1 MSAFVILTEP
11 FAEMAKTVMTY
22 YETDREL
29 PAVLIEHPT
38 QNLEP
43 EQLPSRSMQ
52 IADAA
57 ERLLEGLE
65 P

>member
-1 MSAFVILTEP
+1 
-11 FAEMAKTVMTY
+11 MAQTVMTY

-29 PAVLIEHPT
+29 PAVVIEHPT
-38 QNLEP
+38 QNLPP
-43 EQLPSRSMQ
+43 EDLPARSAQ

-65 P
+65 PR